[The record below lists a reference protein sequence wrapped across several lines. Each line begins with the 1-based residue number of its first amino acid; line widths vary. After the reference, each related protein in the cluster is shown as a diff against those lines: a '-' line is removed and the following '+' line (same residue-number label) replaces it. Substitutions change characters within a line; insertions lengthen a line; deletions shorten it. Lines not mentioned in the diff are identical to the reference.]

1 MSFYRPN
8 RKLKRKKQSDVKLK
22 KTLIEP
28 KTFNKL
34 KTAEI
39 IGSEA
44 VRKQIITIREY
55 EKTYRE
61 MTIKERR
68 LKQFKKTFSLNCFFI
83 TSSIFLIYLAYSYI

>member
-8 RKLKRKKQSDVKLK
+8 RKLKRKKQIEIKLK
-22 KTLIEP
+22 ESLIEP

-34 KTAEI
+34 KTVEI
-39 IGSEA
+39 IGSET

-55 EKTYRE
+55 EKTYRK

-68 LKQFKKTFSLNCFFI
+68 LKQFKKTFLLNCFFI
-83 TSSIFLIYLAYSYI
+83 SFSIFLIYLTYSYV